1 MTGSTTLR
9 RVLTAFAV
17 LIAIWLVVPVLIV
30 IPISFS
36 GENSFAFPP
45 ASWGTEHYVTFFT
58 ERSWLTSLLVSLQ
71 LAVIVTVIAT
81 VLGTMA
87 AFAIVRMT
95 RGSGALERF
104 FTAPLIVP
112 GIVIAVAL
120 YVVFLQWGLVGTAT
134 GFIAA
139 HTVLSLPFV
148 VVNVANVLRTYDRT
162 LDRAAAMLG
171 ASPWTT
177 FRVVTLPIIRPGVLS
192 GALFAFVTSFDEVV
206 VSLFVQSPQL
216 QTLPVRMFTSITNE
230 VDPTIAAASTVVLV
244 VSTLVLG
251 MAGLARRTGTTSR
264 STDNA

>member
-104 FTAPLIVP
+104 
-112 GIVIAVAL
+112 
-120 YVVFLQWGLVGTAT
+120 
-134 GFIAA
+134 
-139 HTVLSLPFV
+139 
-148 VVNVANVLRTYDRT
+148 
-162 LDRAAAMLG
+162 
-171 ASPWTT
+171 SP
-177 FRVVTLPIIRPGVLS
+177 PH
-192 GALFAFVTSFDEVV
+192 
-206 VSLFVQSPQL
+206 
-216 QTLPVRMFTSITNE
+216 
-230 VDPTIAAASTVVLV
+230 
-244 VSTLVLG
+244 
-251 MAGLARRTGTTSR
+251 
-264 STDNA
+264 